1 MSFLYA
7 AGFSLKRQWSASSH
21 NRKLIRYAS
30 RHGAAQIAGRL
41 RRAKMWRTLGRVIR
55 SRAAAKKYLY
65 RKVFSHMKLREDTI
79 VFESFLGRSYSD
91 SPRALFEYLSRHYPG
106 RYQHIWI
113 LNEKRKLPFPAKCIP
128 RYSFRYFY
136 YVARAKYFIF
146 NNRQSRDFVKRD
158 GMVFLETWH
167 GTPLKKLALDLG
179 EVMASAPLTKRDVY
193 RHACEWDYLIA
204 PNQFSAD
211 IFRRCFLYQGVL
223 LKTGYPRNDMLYL
236 EESGRRKKVD
246 AVRQELGIPEDRK
259 VILYAPTWRDD
270 EYYAPAKHSFC
281 LQMDLKKM
289 RDGLGSE
296 YVLLLRTHYYV
307 AEKLD
312 LSEYSGFLYDV
323 SGYPDIA
330 ELYLISDLLITDYS
344 SVFFDYANLRR
355 PMLFFTYDLEKYRD
369 ILRGF
374 YMDMEEE
381 LPGPMLFTTEEIIAS
396 VENLD
401 QIQAEYEE
409 KYNIFYKKYCGWE
422 DGRASQRVVD
432 AVFGREQES
441 AE

>member
-1 MSFLYA
+1 M
-7 AGFSLKRQWSASSH
+7 
-21 NRKLIRYAS
+21 
-30 RHGAAQIAGRL
+30 
-41 RRAKMWRTLGRVIR
+41 
-55 SRAAAKKYLY
+55 
-65 RKVFSHMKLREDTI
+65 
-79 VFESFLGRSYSD
+79 
-91 SPRALFEYLSRHYPG
+91 
-106 RYQHIWI
+106 
-113 LNEKRKLPFPAKCIP
+113 
-128 RYSFRYFY
+128 
-136 YVARAKYFIF
+136 
-146 NNRQSRDFVKRD
+146 
-158 GMVFLETWH
+158 
-167 GTPLKKLALDLG
+167 
-179 EVMASAPLTKRDVY
+179 
-193 RHACEWDYLIA
+193 
-204 PNQFSAD
+204 
-211 IFRRCFLYQGVL
+211 
-223 LKTGYPRNDMLYL
+223 
-236 EESGRRKKVD
+236 
-246 AVRQELGIPEDRK
+246 
-259 VILYAPTWRDD
+259 
-270 EYYAPAKHSFC
+270 
-281 LQMDLKKM
+281 
-289 RDGLGSE
+289 
-296 YVLLLRTHYYV
+296 

>member
-1 MSFLYA
+1 
-7 AGFSLKRQWSASSH
+7 
-21 NRKLIRYAS
+21 
-30 RHGAAQIAGRL
+30 
-41 RRAKMWRTLGRVIR
+41 
-55 SRAAAKKYLY
+55 
-65 RKVFSHMKLREDTI
+65 
-79 VFESFLGRSYSD
+79 
-91 SPRALFEYLSRHYPG
+91 
-106 RYQHIWI
+106 
-113 LNEKRKLPFPAKCIP
+113 
-128 RYSFRYFY
+128 
-136 YVARAKYFIF
+136 
-146 NNRQSRDFVKRD
+146 
-158 GMVFLETWH
+158 
-167 GTPLKKLALDLG
+167 
-179 EVMASAPLTKRDVY
+179 
-193 RHACEWDYLIA
+193 
-204 PNQFSAD
+204 
-211 IFRRCFLYQGVL
+211 
-223 LKTGYPRNDMLYL
+223 
-236 EESGRRKKVD
+236 
-246 AVRQELGIPEDRK
+246 
-259 VILYAPTWRDD
+259 
-270 EYYAPAKHSFC
+270 
-281 LQMDLKKM
+281 M

-409 KYNIFYKKYCGWE
+409 KYNIFYNKYCGWE